1 MKVKII
7 CAVIGAMGVALPWMA
22 NAEDSNV
29 FRLGEILVTAPAPDP
44 VSAISSTLTN
54 EDIRQF
60 NRETV
65 ADALNLLP
73 GVTLSNN
80 LRNEQMVSV
89 RGYDVRQVPLF
100 IDGIPVYVPYDG
112 YVDFG
117 RFVTS
122 DLAAI
127 QVSKGFSSV
136 SYGPNTLGG
145 AINLISR
152 RPSKEL
158 EGDVRIGYGEGSS
171 REAHA
176 NIGTNQGSW
185 YFQASAGYRESN
197 GFRMSD
203 DFKPTP
209 LENGGRRNNSQ
220 YKDDKVSL
228 KFGLT
233 PNDTDE
239 YAISYYKQ
247 NGEKGQPP
255 STEPG
260 ARFWKWP
267 FWDKESLY
275 FVSNT
280 ALGAHEALKVRL
292 YVDEFDNELN
302 SYTDG
307 SYRVLKVGPP
317 GPPAFVTTGRS
328 IYHDKT
334 YGGSIELESRR
345 FDQHTLRFVTHYKN
359 DRHKEVDANGVI
371 GANHEDTFRSFAVE
385 DTISLGDKLALSL
398 GFAHHELSPD
408 KVMKPGEAYTLP
420 DKQTANDPQAALFY
434 DLNPA
439 VRLYASVA
447 QKTRLPTLKDRYS
460 SRLGNFIENPNLQ
473 AEEAVNYEI
482 GYQGSPWAGARAEV
496 AVFYNDIEDKIQEV
510 RPNPAANCGPANRC
524 QMQNVGEVRVRGLE
538 VSLQT
543 PLNSYLDVG
552 GNFTRMDL
560 DNRSNP
566 NVRIIGIPETK
577 LILHTVWRPVEQVK
591 LIAFME
597 QNGGRWASNTVK
609 LDRFTIFNLKG
620 VWEPREGLFAE
631 VGVNNLSDRNYELD
645 DGFPSP
651 GRMWY
656 TNLSYVF

>member
-1 MKVKII
+1 MKTKVIYA
-7 CAVIGAMGVALPWMA
+7 AVVSLMSGGYISAA
-22 NAEDSNV
+22 NAGDSNI
-29 FRLGEILVTAPAPDP
+29 FRLGEVLVTAPAPDP
-44 VSAISSTLTN
+44 VSSISSTLTN

-65 ADALNLLP
+65 GDALNLLP
-73 GVTLSNN
+73 GVTLSTIGA
-80 LRNEQMVSV
+80 RNEKTIYV
-89 RGYDVRQVPLF
+89 RGYHPSQVPVF

-112 YVDFG
+112 YVDFD
-117 RFVTS
+117 RFTTS

-136 SYGPNTLGG
+136 SYGPSTLGG

-185 YFQASAGYRESN
+185 YFQAGAGYRESN

-209 LENGGRRNNSQ
+209 QENGGRRNNSY

-247 NGEKGQPP
+247 SGEKDQPP

-280 ALGAHEALKVRL
+280 ALGTHETLKLRL
-292 YVDEFDNELN
+292 YADKFDNELN
-302 SYTDG
+302 IYSNNTYTG
-307 SYRVLKVGPP
+307 LTP
-317 GPPAFVTTGRS
+317 GDRS

-334 YGGSIELESRR
+334 YGGAVELESRR
-345 FDQHTLRFVTHYKN
+345 IDSHTLRFVTHYKN
-359 DRHKEVDANGVI
+359 DRHENPDGNGVI
-371 GANHEDTFRSFAVE
+371 GEDFEDTLRSYSIE
-385 DTISLGDKLALSL
+385 DSIALGEKTTLLL
-398 GFAHHELSPD
+398 GYAHHELHADKVYKTGWNFTKPD
-408 KVMKPGEAYTLP
+408 KES
-420 DKQTANDPQAALFY
+420 ANDPQIGLFH
-434 DLNPA
+434 DLTPA
-439 VRLYASVA
+439 TRLYATIA
-447 QKTRLPTLKDRYS
+447 QKTRLPILKDRYS
-460 SRLGNFIENPNLQ
+460 LRFGRFIENPKLGK
-473 AEEAVNYEI
+473 EKAVNYEI
-482 GYQGSPWAGARAEV
+482 GYQGTPWAGARAEA
-496 AVFYNDIEDKIQEV
+496 AVFYNDIEDKIQSV
-510 RPNPAANCGPANRC
+510 NLNGAADCTVANKC

-543 PLNSYLDVG
+543 PLNSRLDVG

-560 DNRSNP
+560 DNRSDSS
-566 NVRIIGIPETK
+566 VRITSIPETK
-577 LILHTVWRPVEQVK
+577 LILHAVWRPVEQVK

-620 VWEPREGLFAE
+620 VWEAREGLFAE

-645 DGFPSP
+645 FGFPSP